1 MARGRK
7 TRARTPGKAAVLL
20 ECGPGRAP
28 SSKIW
33 PTTTPSC
40 LNRAITLN
48 MGNTL
53 AVSHNHSQSTD
64 AFPVRRLSTL
74 VERVSLKRR
83 SRAATMSRQ
92 SATSCSFFEEG
103 MIVVVNQKHK
113 EYHEGTETPYEPPP
127 DPASD
132 PEEIRK
138 AEKLRRALALNPAPN
153 ATPQPEPQAP
163 EEDANLQPNSP
174 ASLAF
179 SPLHTSTPAR
189 VPSFRT
195 PSPAPFLFLA
205 DDEEEQKWL
214 PPLSKKS
221 APRPMLFNVMVVGQT
236 GLGKSTLINTIFA
249 SHLIDSKGR
258 FEHDEPVRQTTE
270 IQAASHVITE
280 NGINNEGCWDP
291 IIKYIKDQHSAYL
304 RKELTAMRDR
314 YIQDT
319 RIHCCLFFIN
329 PTGHS
334 LRPIDI
340 IVMKKLSE
348 VVNVVPV
355 IAKADSLTL
364 LERDAFKERIRGE
377 LQYHNIR
384 LYPIDHEDND
394 EEETSLNERIRS
406 IIPFAVV
413 GSERNVIIEGKPVRG
428 RKNRWGV
435 INVED
440 ERHCEF
446 VYLRNFLLR
455 THLQDLIETTAQ
467 IHYEA
472 FRSKQL
478 LALKDASSRPA
489 GTPSA

>member
-1 MARGRK
+1 M
-7 TRARTPGKAAVLL
+7 
-20 ECGPGRAP
+20 
-28 SSKIW
+28 
-33 PTTTPSC
+33 
-40 LNRAITLN
+40 
-48 MGNTL
+48 
-53 AVSHNHSQSTD
+53 
-64 AFPVRRLSTL
+64 
-74 VERVSLKRR
+74 
-83 SRAATMSRQ
+83 
-92 SATSCSFFEEG
+92 
-103 MIVVVNQKHK
+103 
-113 EYHEGTETPYEPPP
+113 HEGTDEPPP
-127 DPASD
+127 LADTHTQTVSSTPEPADEEAPKDVHDIEPRSPTSFVCDPPPTIPPSLVDHPIHPNPDDKQEKMAAAAV
-132 PEEIRK
+132 EEIR
-138 AEKLRRALALNPAPN
+138 ASSYVGFDSITRQIEHKLLKRGF
-153 ATPQPEPQAP
+153 Q
-163 EEDANLQPNSP
+163 
-174 ASLAF
+174 
-179 SPLHTSTPAR
+179 
-189 VPSFRT
+189 
-195 PSPAPFLFLA
+195 
-205 DDEEEQKWL
+205 
-214 PPLSKKS
+214 
-221 APRPMLFNVMVVGQT
+221 FNVMVVGQT

-258 FEHDEPVRQTTE
+258 FDHDEPVRQTTE
-270 IQAASHVITE
+270 IQTVSHVIAE
-280 NGINNEGCWDP
+280 NGVKLKLNIVDTPGYGDQINNESCWDP

-314 YIQDT
+314 HIQDT
-319 RIHCCLFFIN
+319 RIHCCLFFLN
-329 PTGHS
+329 PTGHQ

-364 LERDAFKERIRGE
+364 EERDAFKVRIKE
-377 LQYHNIR
+377 DLQYHSIR

-489 GTPSA
+489 AATPAV